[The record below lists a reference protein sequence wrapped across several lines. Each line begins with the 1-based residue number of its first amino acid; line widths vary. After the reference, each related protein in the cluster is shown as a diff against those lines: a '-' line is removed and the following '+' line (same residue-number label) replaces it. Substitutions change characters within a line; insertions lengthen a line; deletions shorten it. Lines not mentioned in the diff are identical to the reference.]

1 MPTVTDLLDRYPP
14 PIRALTEDLRTLVQQ
29 AVPDAKESVR
39 LGWQSLGYAAPKAGY
54 FFGLF
59 PKQDCVLA
67 LFEWGVLLP
76 DPDHVLEGSG
86 AQVRFVTVRQV
97 DEATQAA
104 LRKLTDAALSL
115 PAGREAKLAM
125 LAGRTGGGD

>member
-1 MPTVTDLLDRYPP
+1 MPTAADLLDHYPP
-14 PIRALTEDLRTLVQQ
+14 PIRALTEDLRTLVKQT
-29 AVPDAKESVR
+29 VPDAKESVR

-59 PKQDCVLA
+59 PKHDCVLA

-86 AQVRFVTVRQV
+86 TQVRYITVRQV
-97 DEATQAA
+97 DAATEAA
-104 LRKLTDAALSL
+104 LRTLIAAALSL
-115 PAGREAKLAM
+115 PAGRDAKLAM
-125 LAGRTGGGD
+125 LAGRTGDGR